1 MKTNSQLLAL
11 FLAGTAVFFY
21 TCTKKDSPSSTLD
34 LTCHISSP
42 SNGDTV
48 YIGNEVVISAET
60 NLSSD
65 QIEEVRFYI
74 DNVGISSSSAFPYKS
89 IWNTT
94 GTSPGSHILKAVAFD
109 DSQNTSEDE
118 ITVILTQAGPQGTV
132 PSVETGEVSFVTDS
146 SALVGGNVTSDGG
159 MTVTLKGI
167 CAGFSH
173 NPDTSSVINVSGG
186 SGTGDF
192 QMNLTGLSMDTLYY
206 ARAYA
211 VNEKGIAYGNEV
223 SFHTNPVIA
232 IDYDGNIYH
241 GVKIGNQEWLKENLR
256 VTHYRNGD
264 EIPNISSIIDWKTIL
279 TGWAYYDNNANN
291 DPAYGKLYTFNTI
304 ADHRNIC
311 PEGWHIPSAD
321 EWNVLLEYLGGVD
334 SAGGKMKEKGLEH
347 WQDENVGATNESGFT
362 ALPGGFRDSDGNFD
376 KLGIIGAWWSSDQ
389 STINPDNTT
398 YIFIYNSLALAKIE
412 EITMT
417 YGLSVR
423 CIRDK

>member
-1 MKTNSQLLAL
+1 MKNISLIFTIILTG
-11 FLAGTAVFFY
+11 FAGLMWN
-21 TCTKKDSPSSTLD
+21 CSKKEPNTS
-34 LTCHISSP
+34 LTCHITAP
-42 SNGDTV
+42 AMGDSVT
-48 YIGNEVVISAET
+48 IGDAVTISADVNQT
-60 NLSSD
+60 GKS
-65 QIEEVRFYI
+65 IEEVRFYV
-74 DNVGISSSSAFPYKS
+74 DNIGISSSKSFPYTS

-94 GTSPGSHILKAVAFD
+94 GTSPGSHTLKAIAFD
-109 DSQNTSEDE
+109 DSQNSSEDE
-118 ITVILTQAGPQGTV
+118 ITVILRVAGPQGTV

-159 MTVTLKGI
+159 MTVTLRGI
-167 CAGFSH
+167 CAGLSH

-211 VNEKGIAYGNEV
+211 INEKGIAYGNEV

-241 GVKIGNQEWLKENLR
+241 AVKIGNQEWLKENLR

-264 EIPNISSIIDWKTIL
+264 EIPNISSILVWRTIL
-279 TGWAYYDNNANN
+279 TGWSYYDNNANN
-291 DPAYGKLYTFNTI
+291 DPAYGKLYKFNTI
-304 ADHRNIC
+304 TDQRNIC
-311 PEGWHIPSAD
+311 PEGWHIPSVE
-321 EWNVLLEYLGGVD
+321 EWNGLLEYLGGAD

-362 ALPGGFRDSDGNFD
+362 ALPGGFRDSDGNFN
-376 KLGIIGAWWSSDQ
+376 KLGIIGVWWSSDQ
-389 STINPDNTT
+389 STINPENAS

-412 EITMT
+412 EIPMN